1 MSFDPESLESILKH
15 FKVTEDTLDDV
26 IEGPCFE
33 ALFHFFA
40 GDMPYGTMKA
50 RTGDPYDWIFLELEH
65 RLRCGEIK

>member
-1 MSFDPESLESILKH
+1 MSFDPKSLGSILKH

-33 ALFHFFA
+33 ALFHYFA

-50 RTGDPYDWIFLELEH
+50 RTGDPYDWILLELA
-65 RLRCGEIK
+65 RRFRWREIL